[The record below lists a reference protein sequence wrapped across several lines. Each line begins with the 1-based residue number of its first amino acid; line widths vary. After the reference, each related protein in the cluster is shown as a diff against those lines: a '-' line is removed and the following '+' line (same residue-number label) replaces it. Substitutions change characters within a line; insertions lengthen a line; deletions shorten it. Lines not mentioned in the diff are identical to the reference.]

1 MKTLQWSLD
10 SNNRPMKD
18 AYGEFQGRRKAEA
31 EAYRRK
37 RVANWQKW
45 ETNPMNKDQA
55 NYWRKGDGFLVLTP
69 GGAPLEYN
77 VTNPAD
83 IKHKD
88 CLTFWNRKSA
98 RSFVENAERRG
109 IPLETAIKDA
119 RIEYG
124 WDEATVK
131 ESLTVQQEEP
141 VKWIERKKGERGE
154 IGDMVTYNINVDLQD
169 RSIMTDRHIL
179 NSWCCI
185 GGGVEKYLR
194 AGEKVPGC
202 LTGRVRIRY
211 LNPEWVEWNRKNEK
225 QVKTEQTP
233 ADEKATEKLPLPDF
247 KNEDEEREF
256 WATHSSVDYLDWSKA
271 EKLTFTGLN
280 KIAEQLKKESVT
292 ALLRV
297 EIEKRNLRIDK
308 MRKAIN
314 EAIKE
319 VQAIELTIQLVE
331 KKE

>member
-18 AYGEFQGRRKAEA
+18 AHGEFQGRRKAEA

-131 ESLTVQQEEP
+131 NELTVQQDEP
-141 VKWIERKKGERGE
+141 VRWIERENGERGE
-154 IGDMVTYNINVDLQD
+154 IGDQYTFYMTDLQ
-169 RSIMTDRHIL
+169 STDGWFMITESNPDVGQKAPWNPHC
-179 NSWCCI
+179 S
-185 GGGVEKYLR
+185 LR
-194 AGEKVPGC
+194 D
-202 LTGRVRIRY
+202 RY
-211 LNPEWVEWNRKNEK
+211 LNPAWVEWSRKNEEE
-225 QVKTEQTP
+225 QPDSNQTP
-233 ADEKATEKLPLPDF
+233 KPEPEPTEKQP
-247 KNEDEEREF
+247 
-256 WATHSSVDYLDWSKA
+256 
-271 EKLTFTGLN
+271 
-280 KIAEQLKKESVT
+280 VT
-292 ALLRV
+292 ALLRA
-297 EIEKRNLRIDK
+297 EIEKRNLRIEE
-308 MRKAIN
+308 MRKALD
-314 EAIKE
+314 EAIQE
-319 VQAIELTIQLVE
+319 AQAIELTIQIVE
-331 KKE
+331 EE

>member
-1 MKTLQWSLD
+1 
-10 SNNRPMKD
+10 MKD

-31 EAYRRK
+31 EASRRK
-37 RVANWQKW
+37 RVKSWQKW
-45 ETNPMNKDQA
+45 ETNPMNKDQG
-55 NYWRKGDGFLVLTP
+55 NYWRKGDMYVALNRCRDIFSYKDTPPTYLT
-69 GGAPLEYN
+69 GALP
-77 VTNPAD
+77 
-83 IKHKD
+83 
-88 CLTFWNRKSA
+88 FWSERA
-98 RSFVENAERRG
+98 AQFFVENANRG
-109 IPLETAIKDA
+109 GITLKDAIKQA

-169 RSIMTDRHIL
+169 RSIMADRHIL

-211 LNPEWVEWNRKNEK
+211 LNPEWVEWNRKNDEKHTESNQTPKPEPEPTEK
-225 QVKTEQTP
+225 QQ
-233 ADEKATEKLPLPDF
+233 
-247 KNEDEEREF
+247 
-256 WATHSSVDYLDWSKA
+256 
-271 EKLTFTGLN
+271 LTAF
-280 KIAEQLKKESVT
+280 
-292 ALLRV
+292 LRV
-297 EIEKRNLRIDK
+297 EIEKRNLRIEK
-308 MRKAIN
+308 MRKALN

-331 KKE
+331 EEK